1 MHSRNAVFVLLGAW
15 LLFPSLAKT
24 QNPGKI
30 MGHVIDAITL
40 QPVPSA
46 SVFLA
51 NTMIGEM
58 GKEDGDGAYTLSGIP
73 NGKYDL
79 TISRAGYKLKKIPIE
94 VNGEERALDVLL
106 VPKTLMPK
114 EEVIKPN
121 TAEYH
126 KLVRQFIRSF
136 IGETGNARK
145 CEIVN
150 LFDIEFRPS
159 EDGQTF
165 TASSQKPIV
174 VMNEAL
180 GYFIRCSGIGLFH
193 PVLSGRI

>member
-30 MGHVIDAITL
+30 TGHVIDAVTL
-40 QPVPSA
+40 QPVSSA

-58 GKEDGDGAYTLSGIP
+58 GKEDGDGAYTLGGIP

-94 VNGEERALDVLL
+94 VDGEG
-106 VPKTLMPK
+106 KTLDILLIPQDLMSK

-121 TAEYH
+121 SALYH
-126 KLVRQFIRSF
+126 KLVRYFIRSF
-136 IGETGNARK
+136 IGETENAKK
-145 CEIVN
+145 CEIIN
-150 LFDIEFRPS
+150 LFDIEFRPT

-180 GYFIRCSGIGLFH
+180 GYFVRFSLEEFN
-193 PVLSGRI
+193 